1 MASLTATSNSGG
13 VFATVTGTGTAGL
26 AGFAAALLG
35 DGAGSWLDG
44 WPLGFLRRSTGRF
57 VSVSVGG
64 GGGGDGAAV
73 VFDAVVGGFS
83 GDAAL
88 FCPRFST
95 GRSSSP
101 EPAAPGDF
109 ADLFSPAVSGC
120 RCPVAIHA
128 PFCCS
133 ARSMVT
139 KPTGSPLRST
149 SYTVPASTAMGTG
162 LTL

>member
-13 VFATVTGTGTAGL
+13 VFVTLTGTGTAGL

-35 DGAGSWLDG
+35 DGVGSSPGG
-44 WPLGFLRRSTGRF
+44 WALGFLRRSTGRF
-57 VSVSVGG
+57 TSVS
-64 GGGGDGAAV
+64 GGGGDGDAV

-101 EPAAPGDF
+101 EPTPPGDF
-109 ADLFSPAVSGC
+109 ADLFSPPVSG
-120 RCPVAIHA
+120 
-128 PFCCS
+128 
-133 ARSMVT
+133 
-139 KPTGSPLRST
+139 
-149 SYTVPASTAMGTG
+149 
-162 LTL
+162 

>member
-13 VFATVTGTGTAGL
+13 VFGTGTGTAGL

-35 DGAGSWLDG
+35 EGAGSSLGG
-44 WPLGFLRRSTGRF
+44 WALGFLRRSTGRF
-57 VSVSVGG
+57 TSVS

-83 GDAAL
+83 GDAL

-109 ADLFSPAVSGC
+109 AD
-120 RCPVAIHA
+120 
-128 PFCCS
+128 
-133 ARSMVT
+133 
-139 KPTGSPLRST
+139 
-149 SYTVPASTAMGTG
+149 
-162 LTL
+162 

>member
-35 DGAGSWLDG
+35 DGAGSSLGGWALD
-44 WPLGFLRRSTGRF
+44 FLRRSTGRF
-57 VSVSVGG
+57 TSVSGR
-64 GGGGDGAAV
+64 GGDGAAVV

-83 GDAAL
+83 RDAAL

-101 EPAAPGDF
+101 ERAAPGAF
-109 ADLFSPAVSGC
+109 ADLFSPPFSGC
-120 RCPVAIHA
+120 R
-128 PFCCS
+128 
-133 ARSMVT
+133 
-139 KPTGSPLRST
+139 
-149 SYTVPASTAMGTG
+149 
-162 LTL
+162 